1 MNCQNCSKTYNNTN
15 RKPLLLIFCGHSLCS
30 TCAQTLY
37 KDGCVICP
45 ECKTKNIA
53 DSLDKFP
60 KNLALI
66 SIKQTPS
73 PRKVSYRRKDISK
86 REKKVLMCCGKH

>member
-1 MNCQNCSKTYNNTN
+1 M
-15 RKPLLLIFCGHSLCS
+15 LIFCGHSLCS
-30 TCAQTLY
+30 ACAKTLY
-37 KDGCVICP
+37 KDECVICP

-66 SIKQTPS
+66 AIKQKPS
-73 PRKVSYRRKDISK
+73 PKKVSYRRKDISK
-86 REKKVLMCCGKH
+86 REKKGKKALMLCDKH